1 MENKQF
7 NLECNQIMAARNLET
22 NSIIN
27 TILNKEGKSLE
38 KGDAQKA
45 VLAHILPELLAYGI
59 VERTTTAE
67 IAEACNCKSTVVN
80 NVLGFVGF
88 KYERDRV
95 THKQTESKG
104 LFERYYQHEY
114 TDDTCNKMKKTS
126 SVFNIVATEKLFDL
140 YRELGLTVEVDSD
153 KLAKLHKDS
162 LEKAYT
168 KKTTRE
174 YITVTITK
182 NSVVFKN
189 LAGTTETV
197 NYEGAE
203 EAIHAIQSL
212 QDTTSFQPKA
222 TEMEIE
228 TEEDVETLLQA
239 NADLEDDGSLDDLS
253 FLDELMADDNIEEL
267 EWIEL
272 EDEEETEEPQPQVEE
287 APVEE
292 YIQPKA
298 LLLPAPVAHVSRKI
312 QPEMPQ
318 YDVIELPTATSLE
331 TSNVQEEVLPEA
343 PVVKKSY
350 DDEEEFGTKRNRE
363 YKSAPVFDE
372 YEEDDCEDIQ
382 DDEFMDFFDEDEEM
396 EWEIEESTPSVSK
409 PSSFEAV
416 INGEPTTVFI
426 DRNGFYTGYYIFV
439 DGEEVSISKYD
450 IENYDEVS
458 EYL

>member
-228 TEEDVETLLQA
+228 TEEDVEALLQA

-287 APVEE
+287 AQLFEDEE
-292 YIQPKA
+292 LELEEEPETDYSVGIEEPEID
-298 LLLPAPVAHVSRKI
+298 LPNQDDFVDDEEEI
-312 QPEMPQ
+312 IE
-318 YDVIELPTATSLE
+318 YDVIEEEVIEPQSTVEELEWIEFEEDAEEIELDFDLELPT
-331 TSNVQEEVLPEA
+331 
-343 PVVKKSY
+343 VVKPQPK
-350 DDEEEFGTKRNRE
+350 KARNTISKGFKTRNT
-363 YKSAPVFDE
+363 FIDIDI
-372 YEEDDCEDIQ
+372 EDD
-382 DDEFMDFFDEDEEM
+382 F
-396 EWEIEESTPSVSK
+396 EISG
-409 PSSFEAV
+409 F
-416 INGEPTTVFI
+416 NGSNFRGI
-426 DRNGFYTGYYIFV
+426 
-439 DGEEVSISKYD
+439 KKH
-450 IENYDEVS
+450 
-458 EYL
+458 